1 MSVKN
6 FFRNLGAQEDIG
18 DRDEDYGDTY
28 SDDDYD
34 SRDRRRSDRRRD
46 ADENDEYY
54 EPSRS
59 ESRRRPVEEDYGD
72 YYDEPR
78 RPDSRTERRYADSR
92 TARRGEDRY
101 GDRYEDRN
109 DVRNEPD
116 DEYDSNAKYYEPRSG
131 RSWPGASGR
140 RNGTTVRYAAKKE
153 PSVQCFL
160 PSTHMQCR
168 GELVSA
174 LKEGNVVVVDVR
186 KLESSAITRL
196 LDFMSGVGQALEADM
211 YRLDDSTMIVLS
223 RVEIELD
230 VNDLQARMEDDEEI
244 DEETDEAVEEE
255 LLDDESDDP
264 EIEDDEL

>member
-6 FFRNLGAQEDIG
+6 FFRNLGAQEDIE
-18 DRDEDYGDTY
+18 DRDEDYGDAY

-59 ESRRRPVEEDYGD
+59 ELRRRPAEEDYDD

-78 RPDSRTERRYADSR
+78 RPDSRTERRYADGR
-92 TARRGEDRY
+92 TTRRGEDRY

-109 DVRNEPD
+109 DVRNEPGD
-116 DEYDSNAKYYEPRSG
+116 VYDSNAEYYEPHSG

-160 PSTHMQCR
+160 PGTYMECR
-168 GELVSA
+168 EELVGA

-186 KLESSAITRL
+186 KLESPAITRF

-223 RVEIELD
+223 REEVELD
-230 VNDLQARMEDDEEI
+230 VDDLQARVAV

-255 LLDDESDDP
+255 LLDDESNDP
-264 EIEDDEL
+264 GVEDDEL

>member
-6 FFRNLGAQEDIG
+6 FFRNLGTQEDIG

-34 SRDRRRSDRRRD
+34 SRDRRRSDRRRG
-46 ADENDEYY
+46 ADVNDEYY

-59 ESRRRPVEEDYGD
+59 ESRRRPAEEDYDD

-78 RPDSRTERRYADSR
+78 RPDSRPEHRYADGR
-92 TARRGEDRY
+92 TTRRAEDRY
-101 GDRYEDRN
+101 GDRYEDRYE
-109 DVRNEPD
+109 VRNEPGD
-116 DEYDSNAKYYEPRSG
+116 VYDSNAEYYEPRGGGQWSG
-131 RSWPGASGR
+131 VGSR
-140 RNGTTVRYAAKKE
+140 RTGTTTRYVTKKE
-153 PSVQCFL
+153 PTVQCFL
-160 PSTHMQCR
+160 PGTYMECR
-168 GELVSA
+168 EELVSA
-174 LKEGNVVVVDVR
+174 LKEGNVAVVDVC

-230 VNDLQARMEDDEEI
+230 TDDLQARMEDDEET
-244 DEETDEAVEEE
+244 DEEVEEE
-255 LLDDESDDP
+255 SLDDESADP